1 MHQSRFSH
9 PILEPDGASTHPTM
23 VDVSNRKLQ
32 NKVALVTGAGRGI
45 GRAIAISLAR
55 EGATVAGMARTRS
68 ELESLMQQIRQANG
82 VGMEIEA
89 DLADASSPARIVTDV
104 LRAFGTVD
112 ILVNNAG
119 VVSAEDPRPVVS
131 FNDEF
136 WNRTLMVNLTAVYLL
151 CKTVLPTLLKKKAGR
166 IINIAS
172 LAGKTGLIHGCAYA
186 ASKHGLLGLT
196 RALALEV
203 ADEGI
208 TVNAICPGPVR
219 SVASDKR
226 IGYDAKRL
234 GVAVEDLERRLTPL
248 GRRLVPEEIAPLAVF
263 LASDDGAAITG
274 QAFNVCGG
282 ALMTG

>member
-1 MHQSRFSH
+1 
-9 PILEPDGASTHPTM
+9 M